1 MLGEASTTE
10 IARNKDAQGYVEN
23 RKAALEGGTVAGR
36 ARRDLE
42 EKSGKRVVSRE
53 NFKALTEAAVRR
65 QVKVKAG
72 WTGSGRIAARHGT
85 AASTA
90 AIRPASAEDQHER
103 HFFLAQTVTVRP
115 EPVEGRGAPGSENQ

>member
-72 WTGSGRIAARHGT
+72 
-85 AASTA
+85 
-90 AIRPASAEDQHER
+90 
-103 HFFLAQTVTVRP
+103 
-115 EPVEGRGAPGSENQ
+115 